1 MNNKTKGHVAIALV
15 GLLCAAGIATASS
28 TSMGKGRYQEVE
40 LAESGTIV
48 GVVVFDGDVPNPKKI
63 DVVTEDQ
70 ACHKEPIYSEELIV
84 SADKKI
90 KWAVASIKKIKQGKP
105 FPKGPL
111 GPVPARMA
119 EEGSSGD
126 GSTPAAGLDQ
136 NGCRFDPHVVLVAER
151 QDLRIFNS
159 DGILHNVHTYAKF
172 NKPLNKAMPESV
184 TEMDVSF
191 KRRERIRVK
200 CDIHKWMGG
209 WIVVA
214 EHPYYAVTGSDGVFR
229 LENVPVGTHKVEVWH
244 ETLGKQIKEVA
255 VKAGEETRLEF
266 AFKKK

>member
-1 MNNKTKGHVAIALV
+1 MSSRV
-15 GLLCAAGIATASS
+15 GIGLTALLCGLVVAPPAAES
-28 TSMGKGRYQEVE
+28 KERYQEVE
-40 LAESGTIV
+40 LEESGTIV
-48 GVVVFDGDVPNPKKI
+48 GTVSFDGSVPKPKKLE
-63 DVVTEDQ
+63 VTTEDQ
-70 ACHKEPIYSEELIV
+70 ACHRGPIYGEDLVV
-84 SADKKI
+84 SDDKKI

-119 EEGSSGD
+119 EKGSSGD
-126 GSTPAAGLDQ
+126 DSTPAVGLDQ
-136 NGCRFDPHVVLVAER
+136 NGCRFDPHVVLVPER
-151 QDLRIFNS
+151 QNMRLFNS

-172 NKPLNKAMPESV
+172 NKPLNKSMPGSM

-229 LENVPVGTHKVEVWH
+229 LESVPVGTHKVEVWH
-244 ETLGKQIKEVA
+244 ETLGKQAKEVA
-255 VKAGEETRLEF
+255 VKAGAETRLEF
-266 AFKKK
+266 VFKKK

>member
-1 MNNKTKGHVAIALV
+1 MSKMSSRV
-15 GLLCAAGIATASS
+15 GIGLTALLCGLVVAPPAAES
-28 TSMGKGRYQEVE
+28 KERYQEVE
-40 LAESGTIV
+40 LTESGTIV
-48 GVVVFDGDVPNPKKI
+48 GVVVFDGKVPDPKRL

-70 ACHKEPIYSEELIV
+70 ACHKGPIYSEELIV

-119 EEGSSGD
+119 EKGSSGD
-126 GSTPAAGLDQ
+126 DSTPVVGLDQ

-151 QDLRIFNS
+151 QSMRIFNS

-172 NKPLNKAMPESV
+172 NKPLNKAMPE
-184 TEMDVSF
+184 TLEQMDVSF
-191 KRRERIRVK
+191 KRRERVRVK

-214 EHPYYAVTGSDGVFR
+214 EHPYYAVTGDDGTFR
-229 LENVPVGTHKVEVWH
+229 MEKVPVGTHTIEVWH
-244 ETLGKQIKEVA
+244 ETLGKQQQQVT
-255 VKAGEETRLEF
+255 VKADEETRLEF
-266 AFKKK
+266 VLKNK